1 MTDDFLGL
9 PVALTIGKFDGVH
22 RGHHALV
29 ARVRAVARELG
40 VKAGALVLHPDP
52 ATVLAGR
59 RVPVLTPVMDRMQ
72 FLMADGIEAVR
83 HLEFTPEL
91 AELSPEEFLDEL
103 EEWYDLEAVVVGPD
117 FLFGKDRAGTLEVLR
132 ALGQDRGFDVH
143 VVAPVSVDGER
154 AAAGRIRALIGEG
167 DVARASALLGRP
179 YRLRGRVVQGQQ
191 RGRTLGFPTANLDL
205 DDDYQLPANGVYTVR
220 AMLQLPD
227 GRELTKGG
235 AANIGVRPQFDDG
248 DAVTV
253 EVYVLDFDGD
263 LYGTRLAIDFIAHQR
278 PEGRFE
284 DVDGLVAQMKADVE
298 RARTEWGS

>member
-1 MTDDFLGL
+1 MTDELLGL

-59 RVPVLTPVMDRMQ
+59 RVPVLTSVMDRMQ
-72 FLMADGIEAVR
+72 LLMAEGVEAVR

-91 AELSPEEFLDEL
+91 AALSPEAFLDEL
-103 EEWYDLEAVVVGPD
+103 DEWYDLQAVVVGPD

-132 ALGQDRGFDVH
+132 ALGEARGFDVH
-143 VVAPVSVDGER
+143 VVAPVQVEGER
-154 AAAGRIRALIGEG
+154 AAAGRIRDVIGAG
-167 DVARASALLGRP
+167 DVALARELLGRP

-191 RGRTLGFPTANLDL
+191 RGRTLGFPTANLAL
-205 DDDYQLPANGVYTVR
+205 DDDYQMPANGVYTVR
-220 AMLQLPD
+220 ALLQLPD

-235 AANIGVRPQFDDG
+235 AANVGVRPQFDDG
-248 DAVTV
+248 EAVTV

-263 LYGTRLAIDFIAHQR
+263 LYGTPLAVDFIARQR
-278 PEGRFE
+278 PEERFA
-284 DVDGLVAQMKADVE
+284 DVAALIAQMTADVE
-298 RARTEWGS
+298 RARGEWQG